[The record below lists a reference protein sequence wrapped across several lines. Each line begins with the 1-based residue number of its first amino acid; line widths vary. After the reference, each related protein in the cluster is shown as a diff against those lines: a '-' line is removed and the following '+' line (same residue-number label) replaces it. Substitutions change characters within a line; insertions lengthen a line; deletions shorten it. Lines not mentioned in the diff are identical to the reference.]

1 MLKSANANL
10 LDGLITRIQQG
21 VEEIRFIAQD
31 VGQLEN
37 YDIRPAVSFPCL
49 LIDLEDFNF
58 SDNANYNLQQAEGI
72 VSFRLGL
79 VKYTDVNSLSTPQWR
94 ENALRYYE
102 LEHRLFNCLHGWSPV
117 GFGRLLRRATATERR
132 EDDIRVRIAKYVIS
146 YTEVLESDKV
156 KVSRPGVDIGK

>member
-10 LDGLITRIQQG
+10 FDRLITQVQQG
-21 VEEIRFIAQD
+21 VEEIRFVAQD

-49 LIDLEDFNF
+49 LIDLDDFNF
-58 SDNANYNLQQAEGI
+58 SDSANNNTQQAEGI
-72 VSFRLGL
+72 IIFRLGL
-79 VKYTDVNSLSTPQWR
+79 VKYTDVNNLTTPQWR

-102 LEHRLFNCLHGWSPV
+102 LEHRLFTCLHGWSPV

-132 EDDIRVRIAKYVIS
+132 EDDIRVRVAKYVIS
-146 YTEVLESDKV
+146 YTEILETGKV